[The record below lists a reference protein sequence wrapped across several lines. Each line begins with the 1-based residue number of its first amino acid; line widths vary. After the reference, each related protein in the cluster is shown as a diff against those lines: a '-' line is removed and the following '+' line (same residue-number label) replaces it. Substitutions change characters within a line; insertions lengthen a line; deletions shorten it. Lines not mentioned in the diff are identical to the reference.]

1 MGQEITVT
9 AREGSSPTVRIFECN
24 RSLTGMAIESYP
36 SVEEAGGSRPPDVLA
51 RRGDA
56 PPLALEV
63 ELPETLVRRETVNR
77 LARLSEVEAMDARVV
92 LIAPDRHMER
102 IREACRLLRRAGLE
116 IPVAALAPES
126 RVITGADW

>member
-1 MGQEITVT
+1 MALHDIGVAALAEDL
-9 AREGSSPTVRIFECN
+9 
-24 RSLTGMAIESYP
+24 RSRTTWRVAAGAPGFPPPESR
-36 SVEEAGGSRPPDVLA
+36 AGRPPDVLA